1 MLLYHSPMTI
11 SLRITSQTRINPI
24 KYCQYLKLADTS
36 LAMRSKSANMCLLSS
51 EAEVGLGV
59 GGFVGEA
66 GEFGPGLD
74 EAVVGEGAHPP
85 AG

>member
-1 MLLYHSPMTI
+1 
-11 SLRITSQTRINPI
+11 
-24 KYCQYLKLADTS
+24 
-36 LAMRSKSANMCLLSS
+36 MRSKSANMCLLSS